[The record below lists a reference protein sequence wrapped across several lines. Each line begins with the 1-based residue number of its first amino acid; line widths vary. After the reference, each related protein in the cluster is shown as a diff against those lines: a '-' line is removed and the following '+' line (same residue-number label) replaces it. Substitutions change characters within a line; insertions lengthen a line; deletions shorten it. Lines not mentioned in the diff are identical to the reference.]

1 MGFAD
6 LAKLDETISLLQ
18 QLPRLHKL
26 RSQSL
31 AMAAPV
37 YQSDDSEDDDTDQG
51 GLSKMMILLGND
63 F

>member
-6 LAKLDETISLLQ
+6 LAKLDETISLLK

-37 YQSDDSEDDDTDQG
+37 DQSDDSEEDDTDQG
-51 GLSKMMILLGND
+51 GLSKKLQ
-63 F
+63 